1 MRRQVK
7 RRRVMLAVA
16 GAVAFLI
23 GLLSTIRSAPAQQ
36 RVNQQIMAVHKRV

>member
-16 GAVAFLI
+16 GALAFLI

-36 RVNQQIMAVHKRV
+36 SRHITAVYARE